1 MFKSLKNF
9 LFQIFRADPGLIP
22 INHVKGLP
30 VLYPALFQMWSGTV
44 GETPCLF
51 AYARNTNRLTPAQ
64 IERYMTVLSEHFHVP
79 AVYVGDRL
87 APHEPERLI
96 SKGIPFIV
104 PGKQMFLPFAGT
116 YLKWTS
122 PFCQIEHDY
131 LGTCAQLIV
140 LGVLQ
145 KYIAPPVRIIE
156 IVNKFG
162 VSRSTAISALFE
174 LEHFGLGMK
183 EKTNGKEIGF
193 HFVLSGKELWDE
205 AQPFLRNPSKRTV
218 GLDAIPDDCTVTLA
232 GADALAEETMLN
244 TTEQKCFAM
253 SLSEFR
259 KHNIETVN
267 KETANYHLQLWLYPP
282 LVFEQNRI
290 DMLSLYLTLK
300 NDPDDRVQIALNKR
314 MEEIQW

>member
-1 MFKSLKNF
+1 MFKCLKNF
-9 LFQIFRADPGLIP
+9 LVQVFRTDSGLVP

-30 VLYPALFQMWSGTV
+30 VLYPALFQMWSGAV
-44 GETPCLF
+44 GETPCMF
-51 AYARNTNRLTPAQ
+51 AYARSTNHLTPAQ

-116 YLKWTS
+116 YLKRTS

-145 KYIAPPVRIIE
+145 KYIAAPVRIMD
-156 IVNKFG
+156 IVDRFG

-193 HFVLSGKELWDE
+193 HFVLSGKKLWGE
-205 AQPFLRNPSKRTV
+205 AQPFLRNPSKRIV
-218 GLDAIPDDCTVTLA
+218 GLETIPNDCTLALA
-232 GADALAEETMLN
+232 GVDALAEETMLN
-244 TTEQKCFAM
+244 ATEPKYYAM

-259 KHNIETVN
+259 KKDIQTVN
-267 KETANYHLQLWLYPP
+267 TATAKYHLQLWLYRPT
-282 LVFEQNRI
+282 VFDPVRI

>member
-1 MFKSLKNF
+1 MLKHLKSF
-9 LFQIFRADPGLIP
+9 LFRVFRTSSNLVP

-30 VLYPALFQMWSGTV
+30 VFYSALFQMWSGTV

-51 AYARNTNRLTPAQ
+51 VYARSTNRLTPAQ
-64 IERYMTVLSEHFHVP
+64 IERYMTVLSVHFHVP

-104 PGKQMFLPFAGT
+104 PGKQLFLPFAGT
-116 YLKWTS
+116 YLTRTS

-131 LGTCAQLIV
+131 LGTCAQLVV
-140 LGVLQ
+140 LGLLQ
-145 KYIAPPVRIIE
+145 KYLESPVRIMD
-156 IVNKFG
+156 IVNRFG
-162 VSRSTAISALFE
+162 VSRSTAVSALFE
-174 LEHFGLGMK
+174 LEHFGLGVK

-193 HFVLSGKELWDE
+193 RFIPSGKELWKD

-232 GADALAEETMLN
+232 GVDALAEETMLN
-244 TTEQKCFAM
+244 TAEPKCFAM

-259 KHNIETVN
+259 KRGIETVSR
-267 KETANYHLQLWLYPP
+267 ETANYHLQLWLYPP
-282 LVFEQNRI
+282 QVFGQNRI

-300 NDPDDRVQIALNKR
+300 NNPDDRVQIALNKR

>member
-1 MFKSLKNF
+1 MFKCLKNF
-9 LFQIFRADPGLIP
+9 LFQVFRTDSGLVP

-30 VLYPALFQMWSGTV
+30 VLYPALFQMWSGAV
-44 GETPCLF
+44 GETPCMF
-51 AYARNTNRLTPAQ
+51 AYARSTNHLTPAQ

-116 YLKWTS
+116 YLKRTS

-145 KYIAPPVRIIE
+145 KYIAAPVRIMD
-156 IVNKFG
+156 IVDRFG

-193 HFVLSGKELWDE
+193 HFVLSGKKLWDE
-205 AQPFLRNPSKRTV
+205 AQPFLRNPCKRTV
-218 GLDAIPDDCTVTLA
+218 GLETIPDDCTLTLA

-244 TTEQKCFAM
+244 ATEPKYYAM
-253 SLSEFR
+253 SLNEFR
-259 KHNIETVN
+259 KKDIQTVN
-267 KETANYHLQLWLYPP
+267 TATAKYHLQLWLYRPT
-282 LVFEQNRI
+282 VFDHVRI

>member
-1 MFKSLKNF
+1 MFKYLKDF
-9 LFQIFRADPGLIP
+9 LFRVFRTDPGLIP

-30 VLYPALFQMWSGTV
+30 VLYPALFQMWSGTI

-51 AYARNTNRLTPAQ
+51 AYARSANHLTPAQ
-64 IERYMTVLSEHFHVP
+64 IKRYMTVLSDHSQMP

-96 SKGIPFIV
+96 SKGISFIV
-104 PGKQMFLPFAGT
+104 PGEQMFLPFAGT
-116 YLKWTS
+116 FLKRTS

-145 KYIAPPVRIIE
+145 KYLAAPVRIMDVVE
-156 IVNKFG
+156 KFG
-162 VSRSTAISALFE
+162 VSRSTAVSALFE

-183 EKTNGKEIGF
+183 EKTNGREIGLRF
-193 HFVLSGKELWDE
+193 ISSGKKLWDE
-205 AQPFLRNPSKRTV
+205 VQPFLRNPCKRTV
-218 GLDAIPDDCTVTLA
+218 GLETIPDDRTLTLA
-232 GADALAEETMLN
+232 GVDALAEETMLN
-244 TTEQKCFAM
+244 ATEPKCFAM

-259 KHNIETVN
+259 KKDIKTVS
-267 KETANYHLQLWLYPP
+267 TAMANCHLQLWLYRPT
-282 LVFEQNRI
+282 VFAPARI
-290 DMLSLYLTLK
+290 DILSLYLTLK
-300 NDPDDRVQIALNKR
+300 NNPDERVQIALNKR